1 MLKAGDT
8 KVSDIQAI
16 LEHDPLT
23 IMRSESPS
31 GELLDAIFDT

>member
-16 LEHDPLT
+16 LEHNSLT
-23 IMRSESPS
+23 TRRSESPS
-31 GELLDAIFDT
+31 GKLLDAIFDT